1 MLIAGS
7 FAFHDGVLH
16 CESVA
21 LSEIADVVGTPA
33 YIYNAARIRHNAE
46 VLKAAFDPLGASIH
60 YSLKANANLDV
71 IRMLHDAGLGMD
83 AVSAGEIYRALYAG
97 IPPTQI
103 VFAGVGKTITEL
115 LYALETGI
123 GWFNVESRAE
133 LDLLNTLAAD
143 QGRKPCVALRLNPGI
158 HAQTHHYIATGHL
171 GAKFGM
177 DAHTVAAILAQRD
190 QYPHVTIAG
199 IHIHIGSQL
208 GRVTETVEAVKVA
221 QALAQP
227 YANVR
232 TLNLGGGFPV
242 RYTERDDYPP
252 PAAFADALAPLLN
265 GWAVKI
271 EPGRAIIADAGVLI
285 VSVLYEKLQGAHRFV
300 ITDGS
305 MTDLLR
311 PALYGATHS
320 VVPLRR
326 SRQPAA
332 PAIVVGP
339 VCESADVLNR
349 DAALPPLQ
357 PGDRLAVLGVGAY
370 GMVMASNYNARPRP
384 PEIIVDG
391 GQWRVS
397 RRRETWDDLL
407 RLEATVWEED

>member
-1 MLIAGS
+1 MLTTDL
-7 FAFHDGVLH
+7 FAYHDGALW

-21 LSEIADVVGTPA
+21 LSDIADVVGTPV
-33 YIYNAARIRHNAE
+33 YIYSAARILHNVA
-46 VLKAAFDPLGASIH
+46 VVKAAFDPLGAAIH

-71 IRMLHDAGLGMD
+71 IRVLNSAGLGMD

-97 IPPTQI
+97 VSPHRI

-123 GWFNVESRAE
+123 GWFNVESCAE
-133 LDLLNTLAAD
+133 LELLNTLAAD
-143 QGRKPCVALRLNPGI
+143 QGHKPSVALRLNPGI
-158 HAQTHHYIATGHL
+158 HAQTHHYIATGHF

-177 DAHTVAAILAQRD
+177 DADTIAALLAQRD
-190 QYPHVTIAG
+190 QYPHVSIAG

-221 QALAQP
+221 QELARP
-227 YANVR
+227 YADVR

-242 RYTERDDYPP
+242 RYTESDEYPS
-252 PAAFADALAPLLN
+252 PAAFADALAPLLK
-265 GWAVKI
+265 GWHVKI

-285 VSVLYEKLQGAHRFV
+285 VSVLYEKQKGAHRFV

-311 PALYGATHS
+311 PALYGATHP
-320 VVPLRR
+320 VVSLRT

-339 VCESADVLNR
+339 VCESTDVLNR
-349 DAALPPLQ
+349 DAALSPLQ

-384 PEIIVDG
+384 PEIMVDG
-391 GQWRVS
+391 DQWRVI
-397 RRRETWDDLL
+397 RRRETWDDLV
-407 RLEATVWEED
+407 RSETSFEGED